1 MKKITPIETF
11 RNAISRA
18 PLLSVLPTSFRK
30 PFSLSLQVELCE
42 LLTRLHR
49 DYGINLSQEFEPLIR
64 RRAKKLAKAF
74 NKQVQSINKKAQAK
88 VAGKTNEN

>member
-1 MKKITPIETF
+1 MKITPIETF
-11 RNAISRA
+11 RNAIRRA
-18 PLLSVLPTSFRK
+18 PLPSVLRTCFRK

-49 DYGINLSQEFEPLIR
+49 DCGINLSQEFEPLIR

-74 NKQVQSINKKAQAK
+74 NKRVQTINKSAKAKTAEK
-88 VAGKTNEN
+88 VNEN